1 MTAPTTDLP
10 NTSRCPRCGA
20 GLRCG
25 MVAGDAECW
34 CTQLPLVMPIPS
46 STPTGS
52 AASCYCPACLKH
64 ITDERLRA
72 CNPTPSTAA
81 D

>member
-1 MTAPTTDLP
+1 MTTPSAELP

-34 CTQLPLVMPIPS
+34 CTQLPLIMPVPAS
-46 STPTGS
+46 TGS
-52 AASCYCPACLKH
+52 NASCYCPACLTQ

-72 CNPTPSTAA
+72 STLPPTSAG